1 MQDRRSICD
10 KLIVVGRIDFEHVV
24 TDLNFDLRHFVRLS
38 KIMVELTQ
46 FNRFKAMAQRPN
58 GFYLVA
64 DLVVEDII
72 NKRSDSQTIQILESC
87 FYSISTKSNGLR
99 FEFDM
104 IGNREEATRS
114 LADVLLRQI
123 DKYPL
128 VIRSTYNEVLP
139 KRVNFPG
146 YLLKAH
152 IILFDNVSDIWL
164 NTFFKNHPDLWS
176 ALVLAAQG
184 ELLFIPKVRRN
195 ILLYR

>member
-1 MQDRRSICD
+1 
-10 KLIVVGRIDFEHVV
+10 
-24 TDLNFDLRHFVRLS
+24 
-38 KIMVELTQ
+38 
-46 FNRFKAMAQRPN
+46 MAQRPN